1 MQEGERE
8 GQCCVCMA
16 LLPWHRIYRK
26 QRTEGTEVLLQAL
39 AMPCAEAA
47 LRAESRD
54 ARTQISHPQVL

>member
-39 AMPCAEAA
+39 AMPCAEQ
-47 LRAESRD
+47 RD
-54 ARTQISHPQVL
+54 AQTQISHPQVL

>member
-39 AMPCAEAA
+39 AMPCAE
-47 LRAESRD
+47 
-54 ARTQISHPQVL
+54 